1 MNLHCFSME
10 LAVIHH
16 LVADIVG
23 GGGGGEGNC
32 LVILTVLLSRSNKFD

>member
-16 LVADIVG
+16 LVADIRGWG
-23 GGGGGEGNC
+23 GGGKE
-32 LVILTVLLSRSNKFD
+32 IVL

>member
-16 LVADIVG
+16 LVADIRGV
-23 GGGGGEGNC
+23 GNC